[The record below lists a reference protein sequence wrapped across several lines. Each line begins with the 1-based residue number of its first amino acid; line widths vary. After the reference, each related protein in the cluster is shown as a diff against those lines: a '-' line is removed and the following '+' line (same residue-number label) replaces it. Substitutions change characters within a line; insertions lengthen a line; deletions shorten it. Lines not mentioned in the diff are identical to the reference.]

1 MSALAKRIEL
11 PVEDVPVQKADDV
24 LIHVRFSPSAEV
36 LTIDRLPEGVAPKAW
51 FERLFLSAAPYY
63 RTLSNGRGF
72 FRIPAEA
79 FATV

>member
-1 MSALAKRIEL
+1 MSALAKRVEL
-11 PVEDVPVQKADDV
+11 PVEEAPVQKADDV

-51 FERLFLSAAPYY
+51 FERLFLSAAPHY

-72 FRIPAEA
+72 FRIPAGT
-79 FATV
+79 FAAI